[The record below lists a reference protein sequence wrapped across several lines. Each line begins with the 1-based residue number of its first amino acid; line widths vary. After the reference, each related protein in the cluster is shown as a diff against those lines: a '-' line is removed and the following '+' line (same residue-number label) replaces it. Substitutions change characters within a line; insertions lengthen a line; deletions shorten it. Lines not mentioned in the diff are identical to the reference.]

1 MRKRSIAAGL
11 LTGVGS
17 FVLATAAQAQASAP
31 DTQSDGGAAA
41 NSQSEALTA
50 EAGGDIVVTAQKRA
64 ERLQDV
70 PVSITAFTGET
81 LARAQIQSATEIARQ
96 APNFR
101 VSVLGNEDQPKFSIR
116 GVSTSD
122 FNLNTASPTGVFYDE
137 VYVASQALGGSSLFD
152 VERIEVLRG
161 PQGTLFGKNT
171 TGGAVSIITRA
182 PSMAADVGGYLN
194 LQAGNNDYFHA
205 DGALDVPLVQDRLGV
220 RVAFTASTSKG
231 WIDNVTGRDLSTISS
246 NALRFSAKYQDDA
259 DFTATLRIGRSRS
272 NPTNIGPIV
281 NGFGPGGVSSTGV
294 NPRINPLTGQPLG
307 QRQGAYNVIGEIRA
321 YGDNAN
327 LTLTKGLGDLTLT
340 SITSVIKGQFL
351 NTVDVDGTNLDALQI
366 NFADHSKEYS
376 QDLRL
381 SSDFSGPFDFTAG
394 LYYFKDIADIDTDY
408 FIAGHSFTLA
418 QSYRQTRTSYAA
430 YADATLE
437 FAEGSTL
444 YGGLRYTSDHGR
456 LKRFEVVP
464 TIALQPTLKYN
475 DAKPSGRIGLRQK
488 FTNDIMAYAQFSRGY
503 RSSGFNGGAL
513 SSAADITVA
522 RPEFLNS
529 YEAGIKSQ
537 LFDRKL
543 TLNLSA
549 FHYDYRDQQFINV
562 VTVTSVGLVNAGRSK
577 IDGLEAEVILRPAA
591 GLSINAGLG
600 LLDARYTQLVLN
612 GVDLSGNRMIEAPK
626 STVNFGLDYTA
637 PIGNGDIAFHVDG
650 TAIGKVFFSAQNNQ
664 DQAGALFDLNAR
676 LSYKAS
682 AGWSVGL
689 WAKNLTNNSVVTGAV
704 SVDAISQF
712 TTMPFPRRY
721 GLEVGFAF

>member
-1 MRKRSIAAGL
+1 MKAQNLGVGL
-11 LTGVGS
+11 LTGVAL
-17 FVLATAAQAQASAP
+17 FALAPVAQAQAVESTAAVDATGASATETP
-31 DTQSDGGAAA
+31 DTSG
-41 NSQSEALTA
+41 E
-50 EAGGDIVVTAQKRA
+50 IVVTAQKRA
-64 ERLQDV
+64 ERIQDV
-70 PVSITAFTGET
+70 PVSITAFTGEA
-81 LARAQIQSATEIARQ
+81 LERAQIGSATELARQ

-182 PSMAADVGGYLN
+182 PSMEADVSGYIN
-194 LQAGNNDYFHA
+194 VQAGNNDYFHA
-205 DGALDVPLVQDRLGV
+205 DGALDVPLVQDRLGM
-220 RVAFTASTSKG
+220 RIAFTTSSSKG
-231 WIDNVTGRDLSTISS
+231 WIDNVTGPDLSTISS
-246 NALRFSAKYQDDA
+246 HALRFSAKYQDDA
-259 DFTATLRIGRSRS
+259 DFTATLRINHSRS
-272 NPTNIGPIV
+272 NPSNIGPIV
-281 NGFGPGGVSSTGV
+281 NGFGAGGVSSTGI
-294 NPRINPLTGQPLG
+294 NPRVDPVTGQPLG
-307 QRQGAYNVIGEIRA
+307 RRQGAYNVNGEIRA
-321 YGDNAN
+321 YGDSAN
-327 LTLTKGLGDLTLT
+327 LTLTKGFGDLTLT
-340 SITSVIKGQFL
+340 SISSALKGQFL
-351 NTVDVDGTNLDALQI
+351 NTVDVDGTNVDALQI

-430 YADATLE
+430 YVDATFE
-437 FAEGSTL
+437 FGPSSTL

-464 TIALQPTLKYN
+464 TITLQPTIEYN
-475 DAKPSGRIGLRQK
+475 DAKPSGRIGLRHK
-488 FTNDIMAYAQFSRGY
+488 FTSDIMAYAQYSRGY

-513 SSAADITVA
+513 TSAADINVA
-522 RPEFLNS
+522 RPEFLDS

-537 LFDRKL
+537 FLDRKL

-549 FHYDYRDQQFINV
+549 FHYDYTDQQFINV

-577 IDGLEAEVILRPAA
+577 IDGIEAELIVRPAT

-600 LLDARYTQLVLN
+600 LLDARYKELILN
-612 GVDLSGNRMIEAPK
+612 GVDLSGNRLIEAPK
-626 STVNFGLDYTA
+626 STMNFGLDYTA
-637 PIGNGDIAFHVDG
+637 PVGSGDIAFHVDG
-650 TAIGKVFFSAQNNQ
+650 TRISKVFFSAQNNQ
-664 DQAGALFDLNAR
+664 DQAGSVFDLNTK
-676 LSYKAS
+676 LSYKAA
-682 AGWSVGL
+682 AGWSVAL
-689 WAKNLTNNSVVTGAV
+689 WGKNLTNNSEVTGAV
-704 SVDAISQF
+704 SVDALSQF
-712 TTMPFPRRY
+712 TTQPFPRRY